1 MVFHFKMIKMFL
13 SKFVNITPLC
23 NCVQQQGLLIEGHTK
38 HKLISDSIFYFHLPC
53 MNLEVR
59 NHSLIICRMSESK
72 TNYITPKGSK
82 SFLWECI
89 LIYWIVRSCKF
100 IHQIVKLN
108 LLKIIISLLAAFSRL
123 YVDTFFIWHNC
134 LIRLTITIYW
144 TDWSAL

>member
-1 MVFHFKMIKMFL
+1 MVFQKMIKMFL
-13 SKFVNITPLC
+13 SNVLDITLC
-23 NCVQQQGLLIEGHTK
+23 NYVQQGLLIEGHIK
-38 HKLISDSIFYFHLPC
+38 HKLILAYFHLPC

-108 LLKIIISLLAAFSRL
+108 LLNIIISPLAAFSRL
-123 YVDTFFIWHNC
+123 CVDTIFIWHIC
-134 LIRLTITIYW
+134 SIRLTITIYW

>member
-1 MVFHFKMIKMFL
+1 MVFHLKMMKMYL
-13 SKFVNITPLC
+13 SNFNVTPLC

-38 HKLISDSIFYFHLPC
+38 HKLISDSIFSFTLHEP
-53 MNLEVR
+53 EVR

-134 LIRLTITIYW
+134 SIRLTITIYW